1 MIQFLDEFINY
12 ITAVNASKLFRI
24 FWFFFV
30 FEFFRFFLI
39 EISTLLLWKFTGFF
53 RKRKIADARLSLW
66 EKQPFVS
73 IIVPGKNEGRHIY
86 KLANSLKEQTYQNFE
101 LIVIDDG
108 SDDQTPE
115 ICRSLKQNGFID
127 SYFRNEV
134 RGGKAS
140 AANLGL
146 RYAKGKFIIHLDADC
161 SYDRDAIE
169 NILVPFYYNLNIAAV
184 GGNVQVRNYKESLCA
199 TLQSIEYMD
208 TISVGRIATSELGIY
223 RVISG
228 AFGAFRKDALERL
241 GGWDIGP
248 GLDGDITVKIRKLG
262 YKIHF
267 EPSAICQTSVPVT
280 FKKLIKQRLRWDKS
294 LIRFR
299 LRKHRDVFY
308 PNDSFRFS
316 NFISFVENI
325 TYNLI
330 LNIKWYF
337 YLFDMVVNFT
347 SQLIFIVPMNI
358 LLYTANNFLKF
369 FVFSLFR
376 ERKNETVN
384 YFLIYL
390 PLMVFYFGYFLRI
403 VRTIAYIQEIFFK
416 ASYKDNWNP
425 QKSSKFAK
433 ALKL

>member
-267 EPSAICQTSVPVT
+267 EPTAICQTSVPVT

-416 ASYKDNWNP
+416 ASYKDSWNP